1 MSAITIGIQV
11 IMAETGTSPKQTPP
25 PRPDKNHDSGN
36 AAFAA
41 DAAPKQAPPPPGMG
55 KLVDKTV

>member
-1 MSAITIGIQV
+1 MSAVTIGIQV
-11 IMAETGTSPKQTPP
+11 IMPKTGTSPKQPP
-25 PRPDKNHDSGN
+25 PPPANDRDSDN

-55 KLVDKTV
+55 KLVDKLA